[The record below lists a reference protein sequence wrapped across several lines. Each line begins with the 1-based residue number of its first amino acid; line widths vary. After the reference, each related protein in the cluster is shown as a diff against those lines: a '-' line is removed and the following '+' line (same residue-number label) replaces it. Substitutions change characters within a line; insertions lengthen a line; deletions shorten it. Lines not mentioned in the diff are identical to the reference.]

1 MEMKVKKLLICFLVI
16 ALIFS
21 VCLIGTGCG
30 EKSPANPTP
39 TPTPTPGGEEDEFYV
54 VELSILTPPD
64 KTAYLEGEA
73 FDYTGMTL
81 KAVWNDEEEETLH
94 PLECEISP
102 EGPLTADV
110 TEITLTY
117 EGKSVTQEI
126 TVISATATGLTINTD
141 SVETAVVLGSTLD
154 LRALTVSATFS
165 GDASRDV
172 TSECTFTLNDV
183 AITDLSAV
191 VISKEGDNI
200 IKAKYNEFEAQF
212 TVTAFTG
219 KIIEAE
225 NILSS
230 PDSSAKD
237 YVSAN
242 TDIDNETDRLCR
254 VVDVYSGQTA
264 SGDAY
269 LGDVRKDLVLTFHV
283 YADVAATS
291 EIVLRTANG
300 YLTQAVGWTPVV
312 MTEVKFNEIFS
323 VKINGESYEVP
334 DSVVLPEQSAED
346 PSKGDDTLWTK
357 WVNVTFGT
365 VNLNQGDNTIE
376 LTVISQLLNCW
387 YNSATANIDRLEI
400 RYKGDA

>member
-1 MEMKVKKLLICFLVI
+1 MKVKKLLTCFLTVALVI
-16 ALIFS
+16 AICF
-21 VCLIGTGCG
+21 VFAACG
-30 EKSPANPTP
+30 EKTPADQTP
-39 TPTPTPGGEEDEFYV
+39 TPTPPSGGIEDEFYV
-54 VELSILTPPD
+54 TELSILTPPQ
-64 KTAYLEGEA
+64 KTSYLEGEE
-73 FDYTGMTL
+73 FDYAGMTL
-81 KAVWNDEEEETLH
+81 KAVWSDDEEETLH
-94 PLECEISP
+94 PLECEITP

-141 SVETAVVLGSTLD
+141 SVETAVVLGATLD
-154 LRALTVSATFS
+154 LSTLTVSATFN
-165 GDASRDV
+165 GNASRDV

-183 AITDLSAV
+183 EIADLSAV
-191 VISKEGDNI
+191 TINKEGDNI
-200 IKAKYNEFEAQF
+200 VKAKYEEIEAQF
-212 TVTAFTG
+212 TVTAFYG
-219 KIIEAE
+219 KVIEAE

-323 VKINGESYEVP
+323 VKINGELYEVP

-346 PSKGDDTLWTK
+346 PIKGDDTLWTK
-357 WVNVTFGT
+357 WVDVTFGI
-365 VNLNQGDNTIE
+365 VNLNQGDNIIE

-400 RYKGDA
+400 RYSQGDA